1 MQNLL
6 CMKQHFGKVVLVRK
20 KRLFRL
26 CCKSKYYDTAF
37 SIVCLVA
44 GVTAQLKVILI
55 LRYRIEKL
63 EGGAGHPG
71 SGLLVSLWVLK
82 LSFQNHCF
90 RLLQLVFASA
100 SLFFFF
106 SLGTVLWIIMRAMWT
121 LIYFF
126 SFESKWDSYISYC
139 MKVIP
144 YAIWAAQNCIRF
156 PANYVIIFF
165 VLHKITN
172 LGILSVVRQY
182 KTTVLSSCLWVVS

>member
-1 MQNLL
+1 
-6 CMKQHFGKVVLVRK
+6 MKQHFGKVVLVRK

-71 SGLLVSLWVLK
+71 SGLLISLWVLK
-82 LSFQNHCF
+82 LRFQNHCF

-106 SLGTVLWIIMRAMWT
+106 LSW
-121 LIYFF
+121 
-126 SFESKWDSYISYC
+126 
-139 MKVIP
+139 
-144 YAIWAAQNCIRF
+144 
-156 PANYVIIFF
+156 
-165 VLHKITN
+165 H
-172 LGILSVVRQY
+172 SVVNNNEGN
-182 KTTVLSSCLWVVS
+182 VNSHILFLF